1 MNKYFRMWI
10 MNPALLFSL
19 LKRLIGV
26 GLLVLNYL
34 SYGLM
39 IKLAADPS
47 LLAIERIIY
56 PTLIW
61 LIGWVF
67 VIVGIYLAGPEIVA
81 KMKGFFVNLKNKI
94 INKNDDK

>member
-61 LIGWVF
+61 LIGWIF
-67 VIVGIYLAGPEIVA
+67 VIVGIY
-81 KMKGFFVNLKNKI
+81 
-94 INKNDDK
+94 

>member
-1 MNKYFRMWI
+1 MNKYFRMLI

-67 VIVGIYLAGPEIVA
+67 VIVKNYSLVDHKTYKPI
-81 KMKGFFVNLKNKI
+81 FCFVYALKRYARLMLI
-94 INKNDDK
+94 

>member
-1 MNKYFRMWI
+1 
-10 MNPALLFSL
+10 
-19 LKRLIGV
+19 
-26 GLLVLNYL
+26 
-34 SYGLM
+34 M

-67 VIVGIYLAGPEIVA
+67 VIVGIYLAGPELVS

-94 INKNDDK
+94 ISKNDDK

>member
-1 MNKYFRMWI
+1 

-67 VIVGIYLAGPEIVA
+67 VIVGFYLAGPELVA

-94 INKNDDK
+94 ISKNDDK

>member
-1 MNKYFRMWI
+1 MWI

-67 VIVGIYLAGPEIVA
+67 VIVGIYLAGPELVA
-81 KMKGFFVNLKNKI
+81 KMKGLFVNLKNKI

>member
-1 MNKYFRMWI
+1 

-67 VIVGIYLAGPEIVA
+67 VIVGIYLAGPELVS

-94 INKNDDK
+94 ISKNDDK